1 MNNTSN
7 TPNEGFP
14 VDRRRLTRDGSFW
27 AVVLTQYLGAF
38 NDNVFKQLVLLIC
51 VDYVVQHNL
60 VNDPFQ
66 AVATA
71 LFAVPFLM
79 FSGLAGYLSDRNSK
93 KHIVVL
99 SKVAEI
105 VVMTAGMFAFLLG
118 TFGSAHLIALLMIV
132 LCFMGTQSAFFGP
145 SKYGILPEMLHE
157 EDLPVAN
164 AVIQMTTFLAIIL
177 GIALAG
183 VLKQFFD
190 DRLWVISAVCIVI
203 AVIGTVTSLMIR
215 RTPVANAELQFSLSC
230 LAIEKHAWR
239 LIRSDR
245 LLFWVLIIYAL
256 FWFAGGVVLTTVNF
270 VGKNQLGIGDGPT
283 SLLAASLAVGIS
295 IGCPISAAFSKRRVN
310 FVLVTIGAAGLAIAL
325 FLASVI
331 AVLDASPVTV
341 AWIMG
346 VDLLIAGLFAGIF
359 AVPLQVFLQ
368 ARPPTDL
375 KGRIIGAMN
384 FITWIGIVSAS
395 GFYWICSTGFPAI
408 GLPTSWTFATLAII
422 MVAIAILFRPK
433 M

>member
-270 VGKNQLGIGDGPT
+270 VGKTNLALATVPRVYLPRHWPLESQSGVRSRQRFP
-283 SLLAASLAVGIS
+283 SAAS
-295 IGCPISAAFSKRRVN
+295 
-310 FVLVTIGAAGLAIAL
+310 
-325 FLASVI
+325 
-331 AVLDASPVTV
+331 
-341 AWIMG
+341 
-346 VDLLIAGLFAGIF
+346 
-359 AVPLQVFLQ
+359 
-368 ARPPTDL
+368 
-375 KGRIIGAMN
+375 
-384 FITWIGIVSAS
+384 
-395 GFYWICSTGFPAI
+395 
-408 GLPTSWTFATLAII
+408 
-422 MVAIAILFRPK
+422 ILCW
-433 M
+433 